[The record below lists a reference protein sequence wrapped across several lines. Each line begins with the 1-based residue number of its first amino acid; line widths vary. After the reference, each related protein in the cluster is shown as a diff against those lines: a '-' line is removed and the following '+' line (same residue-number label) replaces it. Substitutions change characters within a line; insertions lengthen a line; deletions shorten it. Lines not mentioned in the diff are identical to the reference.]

1 MKDGFVKVA
10 AAIPELRVADCV
22 FNADKTIELAK
33 EAAKEGAAVIVFP
46 ELGITGYT
54 CQDLFFHNTLFAAA
68 EREAAR
74 IAAETQDLE
83 SLIFI
88 GLPLY
93 HLGKIYN
100 ATEKQTVAY
109 KVFIINLFPLI

>member
-54 CQDLFFHNTLFAAA
+54 CQDLFFHNTLLAAA

-93 HLGKIYN
+93 HLG
-100 ATEKQTVAY
+100 
-109 KVFIINLFPLI
+109 